1 MTTPVPS
8 APAAPAPSPSTT
20 TVPTTSPAEAPPGPV
35 NGTGAEVFVSGAV
48 IAAVVGAVINVAL
61 AQHKNRAEERS
72 RLRKTFAEAF
82 EVAMQYKEFPY
93 AIRRRRADQ
102 PEAERVRL
110 SEEMRAVQAK
120 LSYFLVWTE
129 GESKTV
135 GAAYSELVTNLRR
148 VAGTACN
155 EAWKAAAVQSD
166 ASMNIPS
173 SVVDLSALKKFET
186 AYVDAVRD
194 HFKPFYRRARP
205 RVADMSTEPEAAK
218 SK

>member
-8 APAAPAPSPSTT
+8 PAPAAPLAPSLAPSGTL
-20 TVPTTSPAEAPPGPV
+20 VPTTPPADAPSTPASGA
-35 NGTGAEVFVSGAV
+35 GAEVFVSGAV

-61 AQHKNRAEERS
+61 AQHKNKAEERA

-129 GESKTV
+129 GESETV

-148 VAGTACN
+148 VAGKACN
-155 EAWKAAAVQSD
+155 EAWKAPAVQD
-166 ASMNIPS
+166 DTGMNVPSNVIDLS
-173 SVVDLSALKKFET
+173 SVKEFET
-186 AYVDAVRD
+186 AYVAAVRA
-194 HFKPFYRRARP
+194 HFKPFYRRAP
-205 RVADMSTEPEAAK
+205 KPTI
-218 SK
+218 